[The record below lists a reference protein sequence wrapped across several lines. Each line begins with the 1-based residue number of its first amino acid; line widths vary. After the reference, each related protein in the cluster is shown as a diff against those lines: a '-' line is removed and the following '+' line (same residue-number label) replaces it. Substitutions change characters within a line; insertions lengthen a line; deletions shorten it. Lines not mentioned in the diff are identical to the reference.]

1 MNTNQPGHCSLN
13 SPATLEEEEK
23 TLEPPA
29 SPTLITFAVV
39 MLMSASTTLSI
50 LSGEYTGL
58 KEEGMEKMSP
68 SLEKVSP
75 LKDVPESDVT
85 PSPSAKVAPSK
96 DVPESDVTP
105 SPSAKVAPSTDV
117 AESDV
122 STPPL
127 STPVTEP
134 EKITDTDLLYSLE
147 QQLFDTLDQ
156 TWTIPVTETSIY
168 VVRVDETG
176 AIAAYTPINS
186 IAQDNLENTPLP
198 ELIQPDN
205 LKDSEN
211 ATVKFAEFEVIF
223 SYTGVLEV
231 QPYNPSQDQDF

>member
-1 MNTNQPGHCSLN
+1 MNPQ
-13 SPATLEEEEK
+13 ARLEQEER
-23 TLEPPA
+23 TLEPPS

-50 LSGEYTGL
+50 LSGDYSYSSQEGL
-58 KEEGMEKMSP
+58 EKEVSP
-68 SLEKVSP
+68 LEKVS
-75 LKDVPESDVT
+75 
-85 PSPSAKVAPSK
+85 PSK

-127 STPVTEP
+127 STAVTEP
-134 EKITDTDLLYSLE
+134 EKITDTALLNSLE
-147 QQLFDTLDQ
+147 QQLFDSLDQ

-176 AIAAYTPINS
+176 AIIAYTPINS

-198 ELIQPDN
+198 QFIEPDN

-211 ATVKFAEFEVIF
+211 TTVKFAEFEVIF
-223 SYTGVLEV
+223 SYTGRLEV
-231 QPYNPSQDQDF
+231 QTRNPPENFNF